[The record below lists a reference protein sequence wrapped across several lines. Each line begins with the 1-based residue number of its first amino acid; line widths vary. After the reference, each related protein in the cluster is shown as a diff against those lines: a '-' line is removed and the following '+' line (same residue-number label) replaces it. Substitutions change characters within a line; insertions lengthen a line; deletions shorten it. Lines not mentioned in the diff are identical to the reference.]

1 MSLIEVRNLY
11 KVFGS
16 KPKRAI
22 PKLEQGVSKDTILK
36 NLKLGVGVNNASFS
50 IEKGEIFVIM
60 GLSGSGK
67 STLLRCFNRIHEATS
82 GEILVDGKDIL
93 QVEQNELREYRR
105 HFFSMVFQH
114 FALFPHRSVR
124 ENVEYGLKIQG
135 IDDETKKKKA
145 YEMLEIVGLKG
156 YEEKMPHELSGGMQQ
171 RVGLARALANEPE
184 VLLMDEAFSALDP
197 LIRKEMQEELL
208 NLQSSLQKTIIF
220 ITHDLDEALK
230 IGDRIAI
237 MKDGEIVQIDTP
249 ENILKYPAND
259 YVREF
264 VQDVNRSKVITAA
277 SIMRKPKY
285 LAKEHAEPS
294 TVIREMS
301 KEDLETAFVVDKN
314 RKLSGYINIE
324 DATALVRNN
333 EKSISSVI
341 QKANTITPE
350 TLIDD
355 LLPDIIN
362 SPYHLAVIDNE
373 GRLLGHVGKTAILT
387 GILGE
392 ENCNV

>member
-16 KPKRAI
+16 KPNRAI
-22 PKLEQGVSKDTILK
+22 PKLKEGLTKDEILK
-36 NLKLGVGVNNASFS
+36 KLKLGVGVNNASFS
-50 IEKGEIFVIM
+50 IEKGEFFVIM

-82 GEILVDGKDIL
+82 GEILVEGKNIL
-93 QVEQNELREYRR
+93 QVDQDKLREYRR
-105 HFFSMVFQH
+105 NFFSMVFQH

-135 IDDETKKKKA
+135 IDDEIKKKKA

-156 YEEKMPHELSGGMQQ
+156 YEEKMPDELSGGMKQ

-197 LIRKEMQEELL
+197 LIRKEMQDELL
-208 NLQSSLQKTIIF
+208 SLQSSLQKTIIF

-230 IGDRIAI
+230 LGDRIAI

-249 ENILKYPAND
+249 ENILKHPAND

-264 VQDVNRSKVITAA
+264 VQDVNRAKVITAS

-285 LAKEHAEPS
+285 LVKANDGPS
-294 TVIREMS
+294 TAVREMNN
-301 KEDLETAFVVDKN
+301 EELEKAFVVDKN
-314 RKLSGYINIE
+314 RKLAGFIEIE
-324 DATALVRNN
+324 DATELVRKR
-333 EKSISSVI
+333 EKSITSII
-341 QKANTITPE
+341 QKANTISPD
-350 TLIDD
+350 TLIDEI
-355 LLPDIIN
+355 LPNIIN
-362 SPYHLAVIDNE
+362 SDHHLAVVNDD
-373 GRLLGHVGKTAILT
+373 GKLLGWVGKTAVLT

-392 ENCNV
+392 EAYNV